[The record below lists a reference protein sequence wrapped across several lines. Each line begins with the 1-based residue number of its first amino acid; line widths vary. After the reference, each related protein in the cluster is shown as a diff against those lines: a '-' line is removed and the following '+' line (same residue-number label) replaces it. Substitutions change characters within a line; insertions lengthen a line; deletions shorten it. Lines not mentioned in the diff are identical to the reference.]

1 MKNAKQK
8 QQQMKRAY
16 KNGFTPLEVAHMKEI
31 ARKQAEK
38 LEKEATEKAF
48 VDMLAVP
55 CAVLAYDYWQKSA
68 KKRIPEFIKEVVS
81 LYESIQV
88 GAVTREEIVETF
100 EELAGVKLEAE
111 WYKLRNEEGENN
123 EGSN

>member
-1 MKNAKQK
+1 MNAKQRK
-8 QQQMKRAY
+8 QQLKKAFN
-16 KNGFTPLEVAHMKEI
+16 KGLTPLEVAQMKAI
-31 ARKQAEK
+31 ARHHAEK
-38 LEKEATEKAF
+38 MEKEATEKAF

-55 CAVLAYDYWQKSA
+55 CAVLAFDYWQKSA

-111 WYKLRNEEGENN
+111 WYKNREE
-123 EGSN
+123 

>member
-1 MKNAKQK
+1 MNVKQRK
-8 QQQMKRAY
+8 QQLKKAFN
-16 KNGFTPLEVAHMKEI
+16 KGFTPLEVEHMKEI

-88 GAVTREEIVETF
+88 GACTREEIVETF

-111 WYKLRNEEGENN
+111 WYKLRKEEGENI